1 MFWKV
6 FRKRSRGVVRMLP
19 GIEMEEGLI
28 NKIVTEK
35 NKRHVFCVTKYR
47 YILQWYNLVYII
59 NFNSY
64 DKA

>member
-1 MFWKV
+1 
-6 FRKRSRGVVRMLP
+6 
-19 GIEMEEGLI
+19 MEEGLI